1 MTVASR
7 ATGSTPAWLAAEMP
21 PGYQN
26 RLAEIQRL
34 TDELRAMDRFGRLLW
49 CVGDELA
56 EAVGDAFAALGF
68 ETDLP
73 AGTASVVV
81 KLSGRRRL
89 LLYASG
95 ARAVIQRKSA
105 ELAHAFRMVHEL
117 AEEGDRVVLVTNG
130 DSLVRPAERIE
141 YVSAE
146 AMNLIRRLG
155 VNIVSGPTV
164 FALWMLLLESKDR
177 AHAQIER
184 LHAQDGG
191 EFVLS
196 TIGGR

>member
-1 MTVASR
+1 MTVVSR
-7 ATGSTPAWLAAEMP
+7 SPETPDWLAAEMP

-49 CVGDELA
+49 SAGDELA
-56 EAVGDAFAALGF
+56 EAVRDACAAIGIDA
-68 ETDLP
+68 DLP
-73 AGTASVVV
+73 AGTASVVL
-81 KLSGRRRL
+81 KLSGRRRIL
-89 LLYASG
+89 MYASAAKG
-95 ARAVIQRKSA
+95 VIQRKSA
-105 ELAHAFRMVHEL
+105 ELADVFRMVHEL

-130 DSLVRPAERIE
+130 DSLVRPAERSE

-155 VNIVSGPTV
+155 VNVVAGPTV
-164 FALWMLLLESKDR
+164 FALWMLSLESRDR

-196 TIGGR
+196 TVGGR